1 MSNRPLQIGITG
13 GIGSGKSLVCKIFA
27 CLGVPI
33 YDADSRAKSI
43 MTTDGILVEQIKKE
57 FGSLSYYEDGRLNRE
72 YLSAAVFNDA
82 DKLKRLNELVHP
94 RVGADSEKWVEE
106 NATHPY
112 LLREAALLFE
122 SGSFKKLDKIIVVTA
137 PEALRVK
144 RVLQRDKQRTE
155 QEVIAIIRNQ
165 MTEEEKVKRADFVIH
180 NDETELVVP
189 QVLKL
194 REQFV
199 AMGSARI
206 FV

>member
-1 MSNRPLQIGITG
+1 MSNKPLQIGITG
-13 GIGSGKSLVCKIFA
+13 GIGSGKSLICKIFA

-43 MTTDGILVEQIKKE
+43 MTTDGILIEQIKKE
-57 FGSLSYYEDGRLNRE
+57 FGDLSYYADGRLNRE
-72 YLSAAVFNDA
+72 YLSAAVFNDTA
-82 DKLKRLNELVHP
+82 KLKRLNELVHP
-94 RVGADSEKWVEE
+94 HVGADSEKWMED
-106 NATHPY
+106 NAIHPY

-122 SGSFKKLDKIIVVTA
+122 SGSFKKLDKTIVVTA

-144 RVLQRDKQRTE
+144 RVLERDKQRTE
-155 QEVIAIIRNQ
+155 REVITIIRNQ

-194 REQFV
+194 HEQFTRHQLF
-199 AMGSARI
+199 AAE
-206 FV
+206 